1 MLIQSRKELIMEN
14 NDLFKELE
22 EKVINIKINIMI
34 KNIFSLLNFKNS
46 I

>member
-1 MLIQSRKELIMEN
+1 MEN

-34 KNIFSLLNFKNS
+34 KNIFSVKIF
-46 I
+46 

>member
-1 MLIQSRKELIMEN
+1 MEN